1 MLSISTIDK
10 LAQPI
15 VTRQEQIN
23 VYVLKKIASRIKE
36 IGKLT
41 PSDTRTL
48 EQMVKNG
55 SDVREINETIARMSQ
70 LQVSDIKSI
79 IKSAAILDYADV
91 KPFYDYRRKPYIPF
105 EQNVQLRRIQNAI
118 ANQTANSYLNLAR
131 TQAFMLKDSTGK
143 LKPSTVTETYYKAV
157 DKAIQAVETGTI
169 PFHEAMRET
178 MQELIDSGL
187 RSVDYASGYHRR
199 MDSSVRMNIL
209 DGIRQLAIEMQDEV
223 GKQFGSDGREITV
236 VMNPA
241 PDHAPVQGRQFTNVE
256 FEKMQSV
263 QDFQDVTGKRFPA
276 MERAVGIWNCRH
288 IAYSIILGA
297 MKPNYTPEQLQKI
310 LDNNEK
316 GYTTKDGK
324 HFTMYECRQYQR
336 QVETQIRRYKDGQ
349 IAAKAAGDMELAM
362 KYQNKINRKT
372 QEYMLFSNNCGLRPE
387 TARIYVKGYKEIKNN

>member
-1 MLSISTIDK
+1 MLSVSTIDK

-55 SDVREINETIARMSQ
+55 SDVREINDMLARMSQ
-70 LQVSDIKSI
+70 LQVADIKAI

-91 KPFYDYRRKPYIPF
+91 KPFYDYRQKPYIPF

-131 TQAFMLKDSTGK
+131 TQAFMLKDSSGK
-143 LKPSTVTETYYKAV
+143 LKPSTVTETYYKSV

-169 PFHEAMRET
+169 PFQEAMRQT

-241 PDHAPVQGRQFTNVE
+241 PDHAPVQGRQFTNAE

-276 MERAVGIWNCRH
+276 MERAIGIWNCRH
-288 IAYSIILGA
+288 IAYSIILGV

-362 KYQNKINRKT
+362 KYQNRINRKT

>member
-1 MLSISTIDK
+1 MLSVSTIDK
-10 LAQPI
+10 LAQPV

-23 VYVLKKIASRIKE
+23 VYVLKKIAKRIKE

-91 KPFYDYRRKPYIPF
+91 KPFYDYRQKPYIPF

-118 ANQTANSYLNLAR
+118 ANQTANNYLNLAR

-143 LKPSTVTETYYKAV
+143 LKPSTVTETYYKSV

-169 PFHEAMRET
+169 PFQEAMRET

-241 PDHAPVQGRQFTNVE
+241 PDHAPVQGHQFTNEE

-276 MERAVGIWNCRH
+276 MERAIGIWNCRH
-288 IAYSIILGA
+288 IAYSIILGV

-310 LDNNEK
+310 LDNNER

-336 QVETQIRRYKDGQ
+336 QVETRIRRYKDGQ

>member
-1 MLSISTIDK
+1 MLSVSAIDK

-55 SDVREINETIARMSQ
+55 SDVREINDMLARMSQ
-70 LQVSDIKSI
+70 LQVTDIKAI

-91 KPFYDYRRKPYIPF
+91 KPFYDYRQKPYIPF
-105 EQNVQLRRIQNAI
+105 EQNIQLRRIQNAI
-118 ANQTANSYLNLAR
+118 ANQTANNYLNLAR
-131 TQAFMLKDSTGK
+131 TQAFMLKDDSGK
-143 LKPSTVTETYYKAV
+143 LKPSTVTETYYKSV

-169 PFHEAMRET
+169 PFQEAMRGT

-241 PDHAPVQGRQFTNVE
+241 PDHAPVQGRQFTNAE

-263 QDFQDVTGKRFPA
+263 QDFQDVNGKRFPA
-276 MERAVGIWNCRH
+276 MERAIGIWNCRH
-288 IAYSIILGA
+288 IAYSIILGV
-297 MKPNYTPEQLQKI
+297 MKPNYTSEQLQKI

-387 TARIYVKGYKEIKNN
+387 TARIYVKGYRKIKNN